1 MGIRAAKDRRR
12 GMTLIEVMM
21 AVGVLAFSFSIV
33 YGSLITLYTLGRVNE
48 DRVLAVS
55 AVSSLLEEI
64 QAMDLTALADYS
76 APKVTMPGVD
86 HWVTAEVVAAPE
98 SEGDE
103 PKTFAL
109 PLKETSLS
117 DLPNPAEVRVTL
129 YWEDAEGRLYKFRAS
144 TMRSR

>member
-1 MGIRAAKDRRR
+1 MGLRAAKDRRR

-76 APKVTMPGVD
+76 APKITMPGVD
-86 HWVTAEVVAAPE
+86 HWVTAEVVTPPA

-103 PKTFAL
+103 PKTYAL
-109 PLKETSLS
+109 PLDGTSLS
-117 DLPNPAEVRVTL
+117 ELPNPAEVRVTL